1 MRLQLLA
8 SQIVGKDNREVS
20 KQWQQLQSTKDEHQP
35 LRHNI
40 QPQIHHTCF
49 DTYPLRIS
57 WGNLIK
63 DQSILPLTIILI
75 IFIHVTRLF
84 FWLCFVCVVVQ
95 FYTWSNLIFLCFKLV
110 IIHSLPLHA
119 DLSVYFRNG
128 HNRWILYPEGSIYSS
143 GISLRECSFWLGLKK
158 VRFYG
163 GRLRTEFKGIEQW
176 LN

>member
-20 KQWQQLQSTKDEHQP
+20 KQWQQLQSTKDEHRP

-63 DQSILPLTIILI
+63 DQSILPLIIILI
-75 IFIHVTRLF
+75 IFHTCNLF

-110 IIHSLPLHA
+110 IIHYNNIDSCGCIGKISKVSFFKRKPSFETSLMRVIWHYQIIGLVGTSLVFRVFWT
-119 DLSVYFRNG
+119 LS
-128 HNRWILYPEGSIYSS
+128 
-143 GISLRECSFWLGLKK
+143 
-158 VRFYG
+158 
-163 GRLRTEFKGIEQW
+163 TD
-176 LN
+176 

>member
-20 KQWQQLQSTKDEHQP
+20 KQRQQLQSTKDEHRP

-63 DQSILPLTIILI
+63 DQSILPLIIILI
-75 IFIHVTRLF
+75 IFIHVTFSFDYALF
-84 FWLCFVCVVVQ
+84 VLWFSFILGQILFSYVLNSLS
-95 FYTWSNLIFLCFKLV
+95 YITITLIA
-110 IIHSLPLHA
+110 A
-119 DLSVYFRNG
+119 DA
-128 HNRWILYPEGSIYSS
+128 
-143 GISLRECSFWLGLKK
+143 
-158 VRFYG
+158 
-163 GRLRTEFKGIEQW
+163 
-176 LN
+176 